1 MWPLKEPAIPPDS
14 VKVEMDANH
23 SMEVTPESS
32 MDSEGEDEEDDI
44 EVGKFT
50 STRPAMNQITC

>member
-1 MWPLKEPAIPPDS
+1 
-14 VKVEMDANH
+14 MDANH

-50 STRPAMNQITC
+50 STRPAMNLITC